1 MNNCGIVKKG
11 LNWIMNDIGF
21 KDFKSVKKYLET
33 IGFKEY
39 PKPKLSDFDNAYS
52 FFQKK
57 YYDNNGVKYFIDVQ
71 VFDWRWT
78 NIVKDNFSVEYSS
91 QLYQKG
97 THDAFNITFIGWNLQ
112 QVEDHINLLFKNDI
126 VEYYEERDSY

>member
-1 MNNCGIVKKG
+1 
-11 LNWIMNDIGF
+11 MNDIGF

-33 IGFKEY
+33 IGFTEY
-39 PKPKLSDFDNAYS
+39 PKPKLSEFDSAYS

-78 NIVKDNFSVEYSS
+78 NRVKDNFSVEYSS